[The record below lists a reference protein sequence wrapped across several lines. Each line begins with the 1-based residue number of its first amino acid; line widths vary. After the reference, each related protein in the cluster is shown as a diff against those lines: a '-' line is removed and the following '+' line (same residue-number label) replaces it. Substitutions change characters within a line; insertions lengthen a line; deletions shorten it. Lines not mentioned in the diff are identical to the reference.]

1 VSAAGA
7 TGSGGRAVSAPLRA
21 VMLAAGVGQR
31 LSGGDERHPP
41 KSLLAFGG
49 RTLLER
55 HLAILRAAG
64 VVELVLVVGYH
75 AERIHAELARLG
87 AGSFVR
93 TVHNPDFRRGS
104 LLSLWAAREALR
116 DGSPILFM
124 DADVLHHPGLVG
136 RLLGAPRPDA
146 LLYDRELEPGDE
158 PVKLCLRGGLPV
170 EFRKVVSVACD
181 EAGEWPGFLRLSG
194 ATAARLAAALER
206 FVAAGRLDEP
216 YEEAIRD
223 VLLADPAAFAV
234 VDVTDLPW
242 IEIDFPAD
250 RLRAEREILPRL
262 PDIGDV
268 G

>member
-1 VSAAGA
+1 VSEP
-7 TGSGGRAVSAPLRA
+7 VRA

-31 LSGGDERHPP
+31 LSGGDDRHPP

-64 VVELVLVVGYH
+64 VAELMLVVGYH
-75 AERIHAELARLG
+75 AERIEAELERLG

-104 LLSLWAAREALR
+104 LLSLWTAREALR
-116 DGSPILFM
+116 GDRPILFM
-124 DADVLHHPGLVG
+124 DADVLYHPELVG
-136 RLLGAPRPDA
+136 RLLHAPRPDA

-170 EFRKVVSVACD
+170 EFRKVVSVAFD
-181 EAGEWPGFLRLSG
+181 EAGEWPGFLRLSA
-194 ATAARLAAALER
+194 ATAARLSAVLER
-206 FVAAGRLDEP
+206 FVAAGRVDEP
-216 YEEAIRD
+216 YEEAIRE
-223 VLLADPAAFAV
+223 VLLADPAAFAI

-262 PDIGDV
+262 PDL
-268 G
+268 